1 MAKLEILQADYKT
14 LSRTVI
20 QAFHFVEILPCLAK
34 DHSKHR
40 FFNYFIANSLSIIAA
55 YCFFEKKPAID
66 VCFVK
71 DGQLAMF

>member
-20 QAFHFVEILPCLAK
+20 QAFHFVEFLPCLAK

-71 DGQLAMF
+71 DGQLVMF

>member
-20 QAFHFVEILPCLAK
+20 QAFHFVEFLPCLAK

-40 FFNYFIANSLSIIAA
+40 FFNNFIANSFSTIAA

-71 DGQLAMF
+71 DGQLVMF

>member
-1 MAKLEILQADYKT
+1 M
-14 LSRTVI
+14 
-20 QAFHFVEILPCLAK
+20 AK

-71 DGQLAMF
+71 DGQLVMF